1 MPTDSFKCPFGH
13 GPWCIRDA
21 SKATYVDRSVSKCRA
36 QAARRKG
43 ACWRPITIN
52 LTRIARTL
60 KSLPVCHPLP
70 LAKSTFCLFPLEYV
84 DMVPYKP
91 IAEDTLR
98 RNSEYQ
104 YALKVHSE
112 KLEAELAVVDQL
124 LVSVFVS
131 YRSQILMLLKE
142 NADIDEEDSPL
153 TFSGSLHIEGAQ
165 KASGL
170 LSNAELLLEVS
181 AE

>member
-1 MPTDSFKCPFGH
+1 
-13 GPWCIRDA
+13 
-21 SKATYVDRSVSKCRA
+21 
-36 QAARRKG
+36 
-43 ACWRPITIN
+43 
-52 LTRIARTL
+52 
-60 KSLPVCHPLP
+60 
-70 LAKSTFCLFPLEYV
+70 
-84 DMVPYKP
+84 MVPYKP

-131 YRSQILMLLKE
+131 YRSQILMLSKE

-165 KASGL
+165 KATGL